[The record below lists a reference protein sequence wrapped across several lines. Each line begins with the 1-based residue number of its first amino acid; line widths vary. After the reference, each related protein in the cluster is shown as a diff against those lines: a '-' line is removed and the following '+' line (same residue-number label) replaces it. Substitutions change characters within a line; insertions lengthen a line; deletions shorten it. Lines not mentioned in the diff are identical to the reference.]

1 MRIFRSDFFEEI
13 GYSRRLSLKLSAMP
27 SERWL
32 LMGVLVLMGVG
43 WGATQPLGKIATSTG
58 HQPFGL
64 IFWQLVIC
72 ALVLGAISLPRGKG
86 IVLRREALAF
96 YVLVALLGTLIPNY
110 TFYLSVPHL
119 PAGIMSIIIS
129 TVPMMAF
136 VLALGLGMDRVSG
149 ARVAGLTLGLTGVAL
164 IAVPGGNL
172 GGASAGW
179 LLVALVGPLFYA
191 MEATYV
197 ARHGTAGLDAVQAM
211 FGASVVGAVLCLPV
225 ALGTGQ
231 FFNPLGA
238 AWGAP
243 EWALVA
249 SSAVHAVVYAT
260 YVWLAARAGSVFAA
274 QCSYLVTGM
283 GVFWAMALLGERFS
297 PWVWLALV
305 VMLSGVALVQPR
317 EKAQRAGRDVQ
328 G

>member
-1 MRIFRSDFFEEI
+1 MK
-13 GYSRRLSLKLSAMP
+13 RLP
-27 SERWL
+27 ERWFFL
-32 LMGVLVLMGVG
+32 GVLVLMGVG

-72 ALVLGAISLPRGKG
+72 SVVLGAISLPRGKG
-86 IVLRREALAF
+86 IVLRRDALTF
-96 YVLVALLGTLIPNY
+96 YVVVALLGTLIPNF

-129 TVPMMAF
+129 TVPMIAF
-136 VLALGLGMDRVSG
+136 VIALGLGIDRLSLG
-149 ARVAGLTLGLTGVAL
+149 RMAGLGLGLAGVAL
-164 IAVPGGNL
+164 IAVPGGSL
-172 GGASAGW
+172 AGGQLGW
-179 LLVALVGPLFYA
+179 LLVGLIGPVFYA
-191 MEATYV
+191 LEATWV
-197 ARHGTAGLDAVQAM
+197 AQKGTAGLDAVQAM
-211 FGASVVGAVLCLPV
+211 FGASVVGMLLCLPLAV
-225 ALGTGQ
+225 GTGQ
-231 FFNPLGA
+231 FFNPFDA
-238 AWGAP
+238 AFGAP

-249 SSAVHAVVYAT
+249 SSTVHAVVYAT

-317 EKAQRAGRDVQ
+317 KAAA
-328 G
+328 

>member
-1 MRIFRSDFFEEI
+1 MHRV
-13 GYSRRLSLKLSAMP
+13 P
-27 SERWL
+27 ERWL
-32 LMGVLVLMGVG
+32 YFAILVAMGAG
-43 WGATQPLGKIATSTG
+43 WGATQPLGKISTSTG

-72 ALVLGAISLPRGKG
+72 SLVLGAISLPRGKG
-86 IVLRREALAF
+86 LVFRRDALIF
-96 YVLVALLGTLIPNY
+96 YVIVALLGTLIPNF
-110 TFYLSVPHL
+110 TFYLAVPHL

-136 VLALGLGMDRVSG
+136 VIALGLRMDRISTG
-149 ARVAGLTLGLTGVAL
+149 RIMGLVLGLTGVAL
-164 IAVPGGNL
+164 IALPGGSL
-172 GGASAGW
+172 PEGAKVTY
-179 LLVALVGPLFYA
+179 LLIALIGPLFYA

-197 ARHGTAGLDAVQAM
+197 ARDGTAGLDAVQAM
-211 FGASVVGAVLCLPV
+211 FGASVVGAVLCLPM
-225 ALGTGQ
+225 ALASGQ
-231 FFNPLGA
+231 YFNPFA
-238 AWGAP
+238 IDWGRA

-249 SSAVHAVVYAT
+249 SSSVHALVYAT

-283 GVFWAMALLGERFS
+283 GVFWAMLFLGERFS

-317 EKAQRAGRDVQ
+317 ARADAPTNA
-328 G
+328 

>member
-1 MRIFRSDFFEEI
+1 VRQ
-13 GYSRRLSLKLSAMP
+13 LP
-27 SERWL
+27 ERWFFL
-32 LMGVLVLMGVG
+32 GVLVMMGIG

-58 HQPFGL
+58 HEPFGL

-72 ALVLGAISLPRGKG
+72 SLVLGAISLPWGKG
-86 IVLRREALAF
+86 LVLRKDALVF
-96 YVLVALLGTLIPNY
+96 YVVVALLGTLIPNY

-129 TVPMMAF
+129 TVPMIAF
-136 VLALGLGMDRVSG
+136 VIALGLGMDRVTG
-149 ARVAGLTLGLTGVAL
+149 ARVLGLCLGLTGVAL
-164 IAVPGGNL
+164 IALPGGNL
-172 GGASAGW
+172 AGASVGW
-179 LLVALVGPLFYA
+179 LLIALVGPVFYA

-197 ARHGTAGLDAVQAM
+197 ARQGTAGLDAVQAM

-225 ALGTGQ
+225 ALGTGE
-231 FFNPLGA
+231 FFNPFGA
-238 AWGAP
+238 TWGAP

-249 SSAVHAVVYAT
+249 SSTVHGLVYAT

-283 GVFWAMALLGERFS
+283 GVFWAMLLLGERFS

-317 EKAQRAGRDVQ
+317 ERTKAA
-328 G
+328 